1 MDQPASIGPVSLRSA
16 KYSTMTDAFVH
27 LHLHSEFSLADGIVR
42 LKALAAGCSGFG
54 QPAVALTDLSNL
66 YGMVKFYRACL
77 EQGVKPV
84 IGCDVW
90 VGDAGPG
97 KSAER
102 ATLLCGDNTGYRNL
116 SRLLTG
122 AWLRDSVNNK
132 VVIVWTELARQNQ
145 GLLCLIDE
153 RQGFAV
159 NLISQGR
166 ESELPDCITRYRHV
180 FGDRVYFSVSR
191 IGAPGERNYI
201 SRVVRLAT
209 RYDIGVVATNRVVFI
224 KPEEF
229 EAHEIR
235 VCINNGRTLDDSRR
249 PREYTDQQYLKSTRE
264 MIELF
269 SDMPAAI
276 SNSIEI
282 ARRCNVFL
290 DFDRDHL
297 PQYPDA
303 GNRSE
308 ASLLRERA
316 QDGLAKRFN
325 LPALYAPDGSCTVG
339 QEYIDRMN
347 MELGVIEN
355 MNYSGYFLIVA
366 DFVEWARNNGIPV
379 GPGRGSGAGSLVAWS
394 TGITDLDPL
403 SYGLLFERFLN
414 PERVSL
420 PDFDIDF
427 CVDGRDRVIEY
438 VAGRYGHDQVAQ
450 IITFGTMA
458 AKAVV
463 RDVGRVMG
471 LPYGFVDQIAKL
483 IPFEVGM
490 TLQKALSQEQS
501 LKERY
506 NDQEDV
512 RELIDMA
519 LQLEGIARN
528 VGKHAG
534 GVVIAPKPL
543 TEYTPLYAD
552 SHLNQAITQLDKDD
566 LESIGLIKF
575 DFLGVRTLTI
585 LNAAIK
591 MVNQRESADREIPLD
606 LGQVPLDDA
615 TTFEFLRGGRTI
627 AVFQIESRGAREL
640 LVRARPEVF
649 EDLVALVALYRPGPL
664 QSGMVDDFINRKM
677 GREEIVYS
685 HPALEPILKPTYGV
699 IIYQEQ
705 VMEIARS
712 LAGYTLGEA
721 DLLRKAM
728 GKKLPEE
735 MARQRATF
743 VSGAVERGIGKGL
756 ADRIF
761 TLMDKFAGYGFN
773 RSHSVAYALISY
785 HSAWMKVH
793 YPAAFMAAALS
804 AEMDKTDRVVTLL
817 ADAKSLGLT
826 ILPPDI
832 NSSSYTFRAVGDNR
846 ISYGLGALKG
856 IGKGV
861 VENIVAQR
869 DRDAGYRSLQEFCR
883 RVDVRKVN
891 KRVLEIL
898 IKSGAMDTLGGN
910 RAALIGAMD
919 NAVKAADQHQQDRQA
934 GQFDMFGI
942 QESPSKNTALMQ
954 IPDWTDEQR
963 LAAEKETL
971 GLYLTGHPYQRYAG
985 ELALISDR
993 DAPSRD
999 FRSPGN
1005 GVFAGIMVS
1014 MRVSRTRRGKMAF
1027 VVLDNEMRRVE
1038 VILFP
1043 EKFSECSAILQ
1054 KESLLIAVGQ
1064 FSADEVT
1071 GGCQMRVDKI
1081 CDLDQFRRQCLAR
1094 LDLNLSQEALT
1105 TERIDRL
1112 QSILGRY
1119 RDTDGSDPVAVQ
1131 IRYTRRSGETG
1142 CLNLGNDWKVNPRRQ
1157 LFMELENQLGTD
1169 NILCHYDPHLQ
1180 DRFLAG
1186 NTGNTDTDTG
1196 QSANVRSI

>member
-1 MDQPASIGPVSLRSA
+1 
-16 KYSTMTDAFVH
+16 MTDAFVH

-42 LKALAAGCSGFG
+42 INPLAAGCAEFQ

-77 EQGVKPV
+77 AKGVKPI

-90 VGDAGPG
+90 VGSPDSD
-97 KSAER
+97 KSMDR
-102 ATLLCGDNTGYRNL
+102 ATLLCTDNTGYRNL
-116 SRLLTG
+116 CKLLTD
-122 AWLRDSVNNK
+122 AYLRGSVNNRI
-132 VVIVWTELARQNQ
+132 VIAWPELAGSGQ
-145 GLLCLIDE
+145 GLLCLVDE
-153 RQGFAV
+153 QQGFAA
-159 NLISQGR
+159 NLVLQGR
-166 ESELPDCITRYRHV
+166 EPELPEWVERYRRV
-180 FGDRVYFSVSR
+180 FSDRFYFSISR
-191 IGAPGERNYI
+191 VGAPGERGYI
-201 SRVVRLAT
+201 SRVVELST
-209 RYDIGVVATNRVVFI
+209 RYDIGLVATNRVVFI
-224 KPEEF
+224 NREEF

-235 VCINNGRTLDDSRR
+235 VCINNGRALDDSRR
-249 PREYTDQQYLKSTRE
+249 PRDYTDQQYLKSTRE

-269 SDMPAAI
+269 SDLPAAI
-276 SNSIEI
+276 SNSVEI
-282 ARRCNVFL
+282 AKRCNVFL
-290 DFDRDHL
+290 DFDQDHL

-303 GNRSE
+303 GAQSE
-308 ASLLRERA
+308 ALLLREYA
-316 QDGLAKRFN
+316 ENGLARRFD
-325 LPALYAPDGSCTVG
+325 LSALYHPDGSCAVG
-339 QEYIDRMN
+339 QEYLERMN
-347 MELGVIEN
+347 MELEVIGN
-355 MNYSGYFLIVA
+355 MGYPGYFLIVA
-366 DFVEWARNNGIPV
+366 DFVEWARGNGIPV
-379 GPGRGSGAGSLVAWS
+379 GPGRGSGAGSLVAWA

-403 SYGLLFERFLN
+403 AYGLLFERFLN

-438 VAGRYGHDQVAQ
+438 VAERYGHDQVAQ

-490 TLQKALSQEQS
+490 TLQKALNQEQL

-506 NDQEDV
+506 EGQEDV
-512 RELIDMA
+512 QELIDTA

-566 LESIGLIKF
+566 LESVGLIKF

-585 LNAAIK
+585 LDAAVK
-591 MVNQRESADREIPLD
+591 MVNQRKSANGEAPID
-606 LGQVPLDDA
+606 LGQTPLDDA
-615 TTFEFLRGGRTI
+615 ATFEFLRTGRTI
-627 AVFQIESRGAREL
+627 AIFQIESRGAREL
-640 LVRARPEVF
+640 LIRAHPEIF

-664 QSGMVDDFINRKM
+664 QSGMVDDFVNRKA
-677 GREEIVYS
+677 GRERIVYS
-685 HPALEPILKPTYGV
+685 HPQLEPILKSTYGV

-712 LAGYTLGEA
+712 MAGYTLGGA

-735 MARQRATF
+735 MAKQRETF
-743 VSGAVERGIGKGL
+743 INGAVERGVGRKL
-756 ADRIF
+756 ADSIF

-785 HSAWMKVH
+785 HSAWLKTH

-817 ADAKSLGLT
+817 ADSKSLGLT

-832 NSSSYTFRAVGDNR
+832 NSSSYTFKAMDDNR

-861 VENIVAQR
+861 VENIVVER
-869 DRDAGYRSLQEFCR
+869 ERNGEYRSLQEFCR
-883 RVDVRKVN
+883 RVDLRKVN
-891 KRVLEIL
+891 KRVLEAL
-898 IKSGAMDTLGGN
+898 IKSGAMDALGGN
-910 RAALIGAMD
+910 RAALMNFMD
-919 NAVKAADQHQQDRQA
+919 HAIKAADQHQQDRQA

-942 QESPSKNTALMQ
+942 QEAPPKQTESAR
-954 IPDWTDEQR
+954 IPDWTDDRR

-971 GLYLTGHPYQRYAG
+971 GLYLTGHPYQRYAR
-985 ELALISDR
+985 ELAPISDC

-999 FRSPGN
+999 FSSPRN

-1027 VVLDNEMRRVE
+1027 VVLDNEMHRVE
-1038 VILFP
+1038 VILFS
-1043 EKFSECSAILQ
+1043 EKFNQRSSILQ
-1054 KESLLIAVGQ
+1054 KENLLIAFGQ

-1071 GGCQMRVDKI
+1071 GGCQMRVEKI
-1081 CDLDQFRRQCLAR
+1081 CDLDELRRQCLVR
-1094 LDLNLSQEALT
+1094 LDLNLPQEALT
-1105 TERIDRL
+1105 PDRIEDL
-1112 QSILGRY
+1112 QSILGPY
-1119 RDTDGSDPVAVQ
+1119 RNGNGADSVAVQ

-1142 CLNLGNDWKVNPRRQ
+1142 FLNLGDGWKVNPDQ
-1157 LFMELENQLGTD
+1157 KLFVELENRFGTD
-1169 NILCHYDPHLQ
+1169 NINCRYDLHLRDQ
-1180 DRFLAG
+1180 FLPG
-1186 NTGNTDTDTG
+1186 NPDTG
-1196 QSANVRSI
+1196 QNANVRSI

>member
-1 MDQPASIGPVSLRSA
+1 MADP
-16 KYSTMTDAFVH
+16 FVH

-42 LKALAAGCSGFG
+42 LKPLVAGCAEFQ

-66 YGMVKFYRACL
+66 YGMVKFYRTCL
-77 EQGVKPV
+77 EKGVKPI

-90 VGDAGPG
+90 VGNPGSG
-97 KSAER
+97 KSVDR
-102 ATLLCGDNTGYRNL
+102 VTLLCGDNTGYRNL
-116 SRLLTG
+116 SKLLTN
-122 AWLRDSVNNK
+122 AYLRGSVNNRI
-132 VVIVWTELARQNQ
+132 VIDWPELAGRNQ
-145 GLLCLIDE
+145 GLLCLVDE
-153 RQGFAV
+153 HQGFV
-159 NLISQGR
+159 ENLVSQGR
-166 ESELPDCITRYRHV
+166 ESELPEWVNQYRRV
-180 FGDRVYFSVSR
+180 FGDRVYFSISR
-191 IGAPGERNYI
+191 IGAPGEQNYI
-201 SRVVRLAT
+201 SRVVQLST
-209 RYDIGVVATNRVVFI
+209 QYDIGLVATNRVVFI
-224 KPEEF
+224 NREEF

-235 VCINNGRTLDDSRR
+235 VCINNGRVLDDSRR
-249 PREYTDQQYLKSTRE
+249 PRKYTDQQYLKSTQE

-276 SNSIEI
+276 SNSSEI
-282 ARRCNVFL
+282 AKRCNVFL
-290 DFDRDHL
+290 DFDQDHL

-303 GNRSE
+303 GSRSE
-308 ASLLRERA
+308 ASLLREYA
-316 QDGLAKRFN
+316 EEGLAKRFN
-325 LPALYAPDGSCTVG
+325 LPTLYHPDGSCAVG
-339 QEYIDRMN
+339 QEYVDRMN
-347 MELGVIEN
+347 MELEVIEN
-355 MNYSGYFLIVA
+355 MGYPGYFLIVS

-403 SYGLLFERFLN
+403 AYGLLFERFLN

-438 VAGRYGHDQVAQ
+438 VAERYGHDQVAQ

-490 TLQKALSQEQS
+490 TLQKALSQERS

-512 RELIDMA
+512 QELIDTA

-543 TEYTPLYAD
+543 TEYAPLYAD

-585 LNAAIK
+585 LDAALK
-591 MVNQRESADREIPLD
+591 MVNHQKTANQEALLD
-606 LGQVPLDDA
+606 LGQIPLDDA
-615 TTFEFLRGGRTI
+615 ATFEFLRTGRTI
-627 AVFQIESRGAREL
+627 AIFQIESRGAREL
-640 LVRARPEVF
+640 LVRAHPEIF

-664 QSGMVDDFINRKM
+664 QSGMVDDFVNRKA

-685 HPALEPILKPTYGV
+685 HPELAPILKSTYGV

-712 LAGYTLGEA
+712 MAGYTLGGA

-735 MARQRATF
+735 MAKQRETF
-743 VSGAVERGIGKGL
+743 VNGAVARGVGRKL
-756 ADRIF
+756 ADSIF

-773 RSHSVAYALISY
+773 RSHSVAYALIAY
-785 HSAWMKVH
+785 HSAWMKTH

-817 ADAKSLGLT
+817 ADSKSLGLT
-826 ILPPDI
+826 ILSPDI
-832 NSSSYTFRAVGDNR
+832 NSSFYTFRAMDDNR

-861 VENIVAQR
+861 VENIVTEREENAEYQ
-869 DRDAGYRSLQEFCR
+869 SLQEFCR
-883 RVDVRKVN
+883 RVDIRKIN
-891 KRVLEIL
+891 KRALEVL
-898 IKSGAMDTLGGN
+898 IKSGAMDALGDN
-910 RAALIGAMD
+910 RAALM
-919 NAVKAADQHQQDRQA
+919 NAIDDAIKAADQHQQDRQA

-942 QESPSKNTALMQ
+942 REAPSKNTTSAQ

-971 GLYLTGHPYQRYAG
+971 GLYLTGHPYQRYAR
-985 ELALISDR
+985 ELDSISDR
-993 DAPSRD
+993 DAPSQD
-999 FRSPGN
+999 FSSPRN
-1005 GVFAGIMVS
+1005 GIFAGIMVS
-1014 MRVSRTRRGKMAF
+1014 MRVSRTKRGKMAF
-1027 VVLDNEMRRVE
+1027 VVLDNEMHRVE

-1043 EKFSECSAILQ
+1043 EKFNQYSAILQ
-1054 KESLLIAVGQ
+1054 KENLLIAFGQ
-1064 FSADEVT
+1064 FSADEFT
-1071 GGCQMRVDKI
+1071 GGCQMRVEKI
-1081 CDLDQFRRQCLAR
+1081 CDLDELRRQFLAR
-1094 LDLNLSQEALT
+1094 LDLNLFQEALT
-1105 TERIDRL
+1105 EDQIGNL
-1112 QSILGRY
+1112 QSTLGKYCGDNGR
-1119 RDTDGSDPVAVQ
+1119 GPVAVQ

-1142 CLNLGNDWKVNPRRQ
+1142 FLYLGDNWKLNSDQR
-1157 LFMELENQLGTD
+1157 LFVELEHQFGTD
-1169 NILCHYDPHLQ
+1169 NISYHYDLTLRDPFLSSKPH
-1180 DRFLAG
+1180 
-1186 NTGNTDTDTG
+1186 TG
-1196 QSANVRSI
+1196 QNANVRSI